1 MLNVYAMNKKSN
13 ERMNIMGYFPE
24 DENEKKDSQNNHITE
39 LEARL
44 KREEE
49 ERQLRLKN
57 KGNKSGSK
65 LGYFISGLSG
75 VVVGALLLWLLLP
88 SLANQLPGSN
98 EINSISSESSNSTIN
113 QTATEVTTDV
123 TNAVEKVS
131 SAVVGITN
139 IQKVAPNFWNQ
150 STGTEQAVGSGS
162 GIVYKVEKDFAF
174 IVTNHHVVEAAEQI
188 EVTLEDGEK
197 VEAQLVGSDIWTDL
211 AIISIPSEGIE
222 TVAQFGDSDILK
234 QGETVIA
241 IGNPLGL
248 EFYGSVTTGV
258 ISGKDRSVP
267 VDLNE
272 DGVEDWSTEVLQT
285 DAAINQGNSGG
296 ALINIA
302 GDLIGINSMKIA
314 QSSVEGLGFA
324 IPINS
329 AIPIIEQL
337 EKHGEVQRP
346 TMGISLVDLTEVPA
360 YYQQQTLQLPE
371 EVTNGVVISQVV
383 RGSAAD
389 KAGLQQYD
397 VIVEMDGQKIENS
410 IQLRK
415 HLYNEKAIGDTLQI
429 KVYREGK
436 IVEAQLELV
445 ENAQL

>member
-1 MLNVYAMNKKSN
+1 MLNVYANSMKNN
-13 ERMNIMGYFPE
+13 ERMRDMEYFPDDQKNKVQ
-24 DENEKKDSQNNHITE
+24 DERIAE

-49 ERQLRLKN
+49 EKQQRQHK
-57 KGNKSGSK
+57 KGGSK
-65 LGYFISGLSG
+65 AGYFLSGLSG
-75 VVVGALLLWLLLP
+75 VVIGALLLWLLLP
-88 SLANQLPGSN
+88 SLANQLPGAKVSSVTN
-98 EINSISSESSNSTIN
+98 ESPYSTIN

-123 TNAVEKVS
+123 TDAVEKVS

-150 STGTEQAVGSGS
+150 TSGAAQAVGSGS
-162 GIVYKVEKDFAF
+162 GVVYKVEKDFAF
-174 IVTNHHVVEAAEQI
+174 IVTNFHVIDGAEQI
-188 EVTLEDGEK
+188 EVTLDDGAK
-197 VEAQLVGSDIWTDL
+197 VEAQLVGGDIWTDL

-222 TVAQFGDSDILK
+222 TIAQFGDSDILK

-285 DAAINQGNSGG
+285 DAAINSGNSGG
-296 ALINIA
+296 ALVNIA
-302 GDLIGINSMKIA
+302 GDLVGINSMKIA

-371 EVTNGVVISQVV
+371 EVTNGVVISQIV

-397 VIVEMDGQKIENS
+397 VIVEMDGKKIENA
-410 IQLRK
+410 IELRK
-415 HLYNEKAIGDTLQI
+415 HLYNEKTIGDTLQI
-429 KVYREGK
+429 KVYRAGQ